1 MEQARVWLGGG
12 TPTPKYV
19 KVPGPA
25 PLVNKGKNGGL
36 GHLGRIREGLGYAL
50 GPLDEVEGEFVGKP
64 GDKTLGMA
72 LKLYFCLQTCVNSPL
87 GPTLM

>member
-25 PLVNKGKNGGL
+25 PLVTKGKKRGL
-36 GHLGRIREGLGYAL
+36 GHLGHIGEGLGHAL
-50 GPLDEVEGEFVGKP
+50 GPPNIVEGTFVSKLGAKA
-64 GDKTLGMA
+64 LGMA
-72 LKLYFCLQTCVNSPL
+72 LIF
-87 GPTLM
+87 